1 MNLFYFVWLPI
12 LLFWLAKMTTRYS
25 KEKYAHIKGMKNEP
39 LSNLAVDLKKWKLSD
54 KKGDTIVL
62 LSIQVTSSSPTPSLE
77 VTTFT
82 PPTTRSKG
90 KGKVGKSVWDNPA
103 MALGQAHKVVTD
115 DKLKGLMSIPSH
127 ELVSRHIHKLL

>member
-1 MNLFYFVWLPI
+1 MEV
-12 LLFWLAKMTTRYS
+12 
-25 KEKYAHIKGMKNEP
+25 
-39 LSNLAVDLKKWKLSD
+39 SD

-62 LSIQVTSSSPTPSLE
+62 LSIQITSSSPTPSLE

-103 MALGQAHKVVTD
+103 MVLGQAHKVVTD